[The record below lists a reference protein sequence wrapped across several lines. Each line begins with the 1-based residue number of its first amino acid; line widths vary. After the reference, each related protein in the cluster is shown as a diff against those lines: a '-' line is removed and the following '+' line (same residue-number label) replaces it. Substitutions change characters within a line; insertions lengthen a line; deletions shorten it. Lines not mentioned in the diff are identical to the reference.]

1 MSSVLPLR
9 PEGGAERSDRPDPR
23 LQTRLTE
30 EERRSR
36 WEVRAAQWRAIE
48 LARAAFGGEIRGSM
62 LGMRGA
68 GPMRGLLHMSVP
80 FGDLERHRQREARF
94 LSLVDADPL
103 LSRVPLLY
111 VVGPDVG

>member
-1 MSSVLPLR
+1 MSGFLPLT

-23 LQTRLTE
+23 LETRLTE

-48 LARAAFGGEIRGSM
+48 LARAAFGGEIRGAM
-62 LGMRGA
+62 LGIRGT

-80 FGDLERHRQREARF
+80 FGDLEGHRRREARF
-94 LSLVDADPL
+94 LSLVHADPL
-103 LSRVPLLY
+103 LSKVPLVY
-111 VVGPDVG
+111 VVGPDAG